1 MPRERLGSRLGFIL
15 LSAGCA
21 IGVGN
26 VWKFPWMVGQ
36 YGGGAFVVC
45 YVLFLLI
52 LGLPIMTMEFAI
64 GRASQKSPVRAYQAL
79 EKPGS
84 KWHIHGYLAMIGNYL
99 LMMFY
104 TTVCGWMLYYFY
116 LTVSGRFVGATSEQ
130 VQAAFPEMLGKPV
143 VMTVCMVAVVIVG
156 FMINSFGL
164 QGGLERV
171 TKVMMIIL
179 LAIMVI
185 LAINSI
191 MTEGSG
197 EGLRFYLI
205 PDLGRM
211 QECGIA
217 NVIVAAMNQAFFTLS
232 LGIGAMA
239 IFGSYIGKGRALLGE
254 AVNVAILDTFVAFTA
269 GLIIFPA
276 CFAFGVAPDS
286 GPNLIFVTLPNIF
299 NHMALGRLWG
309 SLFTLVRYEAADY
322 ESLLAYG
329 TEPEAF
335 ARDADGR
342 YYSFTDTDGSLY
354 RGEDGPTPEEEARW
368 AALQETIP
376 QLRADFIT
384 RNGLEPF
391 DEAALLAGPFTYEGE
406 HRYLEYSGTCG
417 TYVLALSQPERQGE
431 GGIWCVERW
440 YRPGGGSGL
449 VFPQQDGQAAAAVYA
464 ARQAERDGGDLS
476 YDSPEGA
483 AVHWISEY
491 CGALSVSSGELTE
504 VDGPEGTGREGEP
517 TMAAALAY
525 VFSGRDSAELWGC
538 KDPGSGPWIELL
550 YRQELATLQ
559 EWFGACAWE
568 RVDAAEEAPWDDSA
582 VPPYGS
588 YTMRLL
594 SDGDI
599 ILHWNSPYVAVY
611 LDGEGQ
617 IWRCTSGYDQL
628 YRSLAERWAW
638 KVAQGTPGYFSALT
652 DEDGPALLAGAEG
665 DRPLPD
671 PGAVEAAMEA
681 LTWTPVE
688 PAPAE
693 EPEGVTVTDASGY
706 YRMTFCPGNLVYYYM
721 DDYWNFW
728 FQGTGEAELY
738 PLLLEQ
744 TA

>member
-1 MPRERLGSRLGFIL
+1 MKNRFVRLLRMGLPGL
-15 LSAGCA
+15 VLAALAGCA
-21 IGVGN
+21 APVGPEETSAPETQVYTVGGVEL
-26 VWKFPWMVGQ
+26 
-36 YGGGAFVVC
+36 A
-45 YVLFLLI
+45 
-52 LGLPIMTMEFAI
+52 LPEA
-64 GRASQKSPVRAYQAL
+64 
-79 EKPGS
+79 E
-84 KWHIHGYLAMIGNYL
+84 
-99 LMMFY
+99 
-104 TTVCGWMLYYFY
+104 
-116 LTVSGRFVGATSEQ
+116 GRFTVVPHPEEGAWRGENL
-130 VQAAFPEMLGKPV
+130 LGV
-143 VMTVCMVAVVIVG
+143 YETE
-156 FMINSFGL
+156 SYER
-164 QGGLERV
+164 GLE
-171 TKVMMIIL
+171 
-179 LAIMVI
+179 
-185 LAINSI
+185 
-191 MTEGSG
+191 E
-197 EGLRFYLI
+197 
-205 PDLGRM
+205 D
-211 QECGIA
+211 
-217 NVIVAAMNQAFFTLS
+217 
-232 LGIGAMA
+232 
-239 IFGSYIGKGRALLGE
+239 
-254 AVNVAILDTFVAFTA
+254 
-269 GLIIFPA
+269 
-276 CFAFGVAPDS
+276 
-286 GPNLIFVTLPNIF
+286 
-299 NHMALGRLWG
+299 GRLWG

-406 HRYLEYSGTCG
+406 HRYLEYSGTYG

-491 CGALSVSSGELTE
+491 GGALSVSSGELTE

>member
-1 MPRERLGSRLGFIL
+1 MY
-15 LSAGCA
+15 
-21 IGVGN
+21 
-26 VWKFPWMVGQ
+26 K
-36 YGGGAFVVC
+36 
-45 YVLFLLI
+45 
-52 LGLPIMTMEFAI
+52 
-64 GRASQKSPVRAYQAL
+64 
-79 EKPGS
+79 
-84 KWHIHGYLAMIGNYL
+84 
-99 LMMFY
+99 
-104 TTVCGWMLYYFY
+104 
-116 LTVSGRFVGATSEQ
+116 
-130 VQAAFPEMLGKPV
+130 
-143 VMTVCMVAVVIVG
+143 
-156 FMINSFGL
+156 
-164 QGGLERV
+164 
-171 TKVMMIIL
+171 
-179 LAIMVI
+179 
-185 LAINSI
+185 
-191 MTEGSG
+191 
-197 EGLRFYLI
+197 
-205 PDLGRM
+205 
-211 QECGIA
+211 
-217 NVIVAAMNQAFFTLS
+217 
-232 LGIGAMA
+232 
-239 IFGSYIGKGRALLGE
+239 
-254 AVNVAILDTFVAFTA
+254 
-269 GLIIFPA
+269 
-276 CFAFGVAPDS
+276 
-286 GPNLIFVTLPNIF
+286 
-299 NHMALGRLWG
+299 
-309 SLFTLVRYEAADY
+309 
-322 ESLLAYG
+322 
-329 TEPEAF
+329 
-335 ARDADGR
+335 
-342 YYSFTDTDGSLY
+342 
-354 RGEDGPTPEEEARW
+354 
-368 AALQETIP
+368 
-376 QLRADFIT
+376 
-384 RNGLEPF
+384 
-391 DEAALLAGPFTYEGE
+391 
-406 HRYLEYSGTCG
+406 
-417 TYVLALSQPERQGE
+417 RQ
-431 GGIWCVERW
+431 
-440 YRPGGGSGL
+440 
-449 VFPQQDGQAAAAVYA
+449 
-464 ARQAERDGGDLS
+464 
-476 YDSPEGA
+476 
-483 AVHWISEY
+483 
-491 CGALSVSSGELTE
+491 
-504 VDGPEGTGREGEP
+504 
-517 TMAAALAY
+517 AY